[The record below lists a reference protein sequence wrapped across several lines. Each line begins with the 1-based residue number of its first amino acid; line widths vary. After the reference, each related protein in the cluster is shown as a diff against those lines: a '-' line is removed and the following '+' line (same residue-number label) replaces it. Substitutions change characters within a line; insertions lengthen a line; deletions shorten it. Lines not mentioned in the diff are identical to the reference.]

1 MKCLYCPSVNY
12 IICKSSV
19 HVIRIGFSLSIERF
33 QSIFEYIE
41 KITISQ
47 NAQAFKKKKHW
58 LGKLSSD
65 HLFTEIK
72 FRLSRLKKKCSL
84 L

>member
-1 MKCLYCPSVNY
+1 MKCLYCPSVDY

-47 NAQAFKKKKHW
+47 NAQAFKKKNI
-58 LGKLSSD
+58 G
-65 HLFTEIK
+65 
-72 FRLSRLKKKCSL
+72 
-84 L
+84 